1 MSLPM
6 QDPSRLYRS
15 GWASQLLAE
24 AIGVEIPKLL
34 SGLRVQLGRREMA
47 MLEIDNHGFG
57 L

>member
-6 QDPSRLYRS
+6 QDQSRLYRS